1 MHLATL
7 SGRKILLII
16 SGGIAAYK
24 SLTLIRELKKLK
36 CEVQCVLSGNAH
48 HFVTPMSVAAI
59 SENRVYSDLFSL
71 TDENEIGHIR
81 LSREADLV
89 VVAPATANVI
99 AKMAHGL
106 ADDPAS
112 TVLLAST
119 TQILVAPAMNTA
131 MWENPATAANMD
143 ILRSRGVL
151 QVGPDEGELACGDV
165 GPGRMVDPPEILEA
179 MVLALR
185 PHRALDGLR
194 ALVTAGPTHEP
205 IDPVR
210 YLGNRSS
217 GKQGFAVAA
226 ALAAEGAE
234 TTLIS
239 GPCALPNPPGLDVV
253 RVETAEEMLAAVL
266 KAPLPDIAVCAAAV
280 ADWRIDQQQP
290 EKIKKGNGQQPAI
303 SLIENPDILA
313 TLSAASDSRPA
324 LIVGFAAE
332 TDCIVEHATDKR
344 RRKGCD
350 WIVANDV
357 GPKAGVFGSDDNTV
371 HLITDEGAETWPTM
385 TKIDVARELVRRIA
399 GHFESGQPRPVSSR
413 KA

>member
-1 MHLATL
+1 MTQTTL
-7 SGRKILLII
+7 SGRKILLVI

-24 SLTLIRELKKLK
+24 SLALIRELKKLG

-48 HFVTPMSVAAI
+48 HFVTPLSVAAI
-59 SENRVYSDLFSL
+59 SENPVYSDLFSL
-71 TDENEIGHIR
+71 TAENEMGHIR

-131 MWENPATAANMD
+131 MWENPATTANMD

-151 QVGPDEGELACGDV
+151 QVGPGEGQLACGDV

-179 MVLALR
+179 VALALR
-185 PHRALDGLR
+185 PRGALDGLR

-210 YLGNRSS
+210 FLGNRSS

-239 GPCALPNPPGLDVV
+239 GPCALLNPPGLDVV

-266 KAPLPDIAVCAAAV
+266 KVHLPDIAICAAAV
-280 ADWRIDQQQP
+280 ADWRSDQRQP
-290 EKIKKGNGQQPAI
+290 EKIKKVSGQHPAI
-303 SLIENPDILA
+303 SLTENPDILA
-313 TLSAASDSRPA
+313 TLSAASDPRPA

-332 TDCIVEHATDKR
+332 TERIVENATEKR
-344 RRKGCD
+344 QRKGCD

-357 GPKAGVFGSDDNTV
+357 GPNTGVFGGDDNTV

-385 TKIDVARELVRRIA
+385 TKIDVARELVRRIT
-399 GHFESGQPRPVSSR
+399 GHFESGQPRPDSSR